1 MSEVASLFGE
11 LKSSASIFHNLRI
24 SKSFA
29 GSCFSPESARCG
41 GDINRALH
49 YYRLNIQLDSVVESY
64 MPSRVSAH
72 LDGIIDHI
80 LMEAEN
86 VDIVSFDVFDTVV
99 TRKVDSPADAFAIV
113 EERLVAIHGQSA
125 DGFAKAREHAELLAR
140 ERAWLAGKEEINYD
154 EIYASFLLNFSSY
167 AGVLNDAR
175 QIEIAVEEEVIIPV
189 EEMKNVIDRL
199 NILGKRVIFVS
210 DMYLSQEFIGSILEG
225 IGYKI
230 TDNLYV
236 SNELG
241 LTKGSGQIWHLVKQK
256 EGVELSYLHIGDD
269 NWADVETPVK
279 FGIKTVEFGAY
290 RTERRV
296 ADRFDKDLVPFS
308 LMQRHTRLALDTA
321 HANWWARQGSVLGA
335 IVVYSFINW
344 LKNRVKANSIKH
356 VYFCARDG
364 YLLKRAW
371 DVLDLDRELNLTS
384 SYLYV
389 SRKPLNFS
397 TGYLDSSPNKLSST
411 FCDFLTVTYR
421 GISFRKVVERLQIDQ
436 TPELLSDAGRTFGD
450 LDRIYDDWHDRATL
464 IDFIQRHSEA
474 IYKKSN
480 EIYESTSEYFR
491 QEGLFSIDNAAIV
504 DLGWSGTLQVGIN
517 KLLKAQGIE
526 RKVTGFYYGLNT
538 NAAGNRYRAGWME
551 AAFGS
556 DYILFEDQA
565 YLRNAVDVLE
575 TLHSAPHGSVAG
587 YRVEGRKWVPVMAD
601 NDVENTQFQNVVAP
615 FQEGVLESIQ
625 IWRDGGSVAG
635 VAGERITLNSAK
647 AALDATF
654 CSPTN
659 EEIQMYGSIKCCPSF
674 EHGTFVELLDVP
686 FPTER
691 DKIARALFS
700 TGWPIGLA
708 KTWMNKHRDSE
719 FASEISDHASNNFGK
734 RSARQFNM

>member
-1 MSEVASLFGE
+1 MAVALDDCFKIGF
-11 LKSSASIFHNLRI
+11 LRKASPSTL
-24 SKSFA
+24 
-29 GSCFSPESARCG
+29 G
-41 GDINRALH
+41 GDNNPALH
-49 YYRLNIQLDSVVESY
+49 YYRLHIQLDNAVEYY
-64 MPSRVSAH
+64 MTSRVSAH
-72 LDGIIDHI
+72 LEGIIDHI
-80 LMEAEN
+80 LIEAEN

-99 TRKVDSPADAFAIV
+99 TRTVDSPADAFTIV
-113 EERLVAIHGQSA
+113 EQRLIAIHGHSA
-125 DGFAKAREHAELLAR
+125 EGFAKAREQAELLAR
-140 ERAWLAGKEEINYD
+140 ERAWLAGREEINYS
-154 EIYASFLLNFSSY
+154 EIYDCLLLNFSSY
-167 AGVLNDAR
+167 AGVLNDAKK
-175 QIEIAVEEEVIIPV
+175 IEISVEKEVIIPV
-189 EEMKNVIDRL
+189 KEMKYLIDKL
-199 NILGKRVIFVS
+199 NELGKRIIFVS
-210 DMYLSQEFIGSILEG
+210 DMYLSQEFIGSILEK
-225 IGYKI
+225 IGFRI

-241 LTKGSGQIWHLVKQK
+241 YTKGSGQIWYSVKQK
-256 EGVELSYLHIGDD
+256 EGVDLSYLHIGDD
-269 NWADVETPVK
+269 KWADVETPLK
-279 FGIKTVEFGAY
+279 FGIKTVEFAAY

-296 ADRFDKDLVPFS
+296 ADRFDKDLIPFS
-308 LMQRHTRLALDTA
+308 LMQRHTHLSLDTL
-321 HANWWARQGSVLGA
+321 HGNWWGRQGRVLGA
-335 IVVYSFINW
+335 MVVYSFIKW
-344 LKNRVKANSIKH
+344 LRNRVKDNSIKH

-371 DVLDLDRELNLTS
+371 DVLDSDRELKITS

-436 TPELLSDAGRTFGD
+436 TPELLSDAHQTFGD
-450 LDRIYDDWHDRATL
+450 LDRIYDDWHDRANL
-464 IDFIQRHSEA
+464 IDFIQRNSA
-474 IYKKSN
+474 SIYEKSR

-491 QEGLFSIDNAAIV
+491 QEGLFSIDSAAIV

-517 KLLKAQGIE
+517 KLMNAQGIE

-587 YRVEGRKWVPVMAD
+587 YQVEGRKWVPVMAD
-601 NDVENTQFQNVVAP
+601 NDVETNQFQHVVSP

-635 VAGERITLNSAK
+635 IVGDQITQNSAI

-708 KTWMNKHRDSE
+708 KAWMNKHRNSE
-719 FASEISDHASNNFGK
+719 FAPEISIHASNNFGK
-734 RSARQFNM
+734 RSARQFKM